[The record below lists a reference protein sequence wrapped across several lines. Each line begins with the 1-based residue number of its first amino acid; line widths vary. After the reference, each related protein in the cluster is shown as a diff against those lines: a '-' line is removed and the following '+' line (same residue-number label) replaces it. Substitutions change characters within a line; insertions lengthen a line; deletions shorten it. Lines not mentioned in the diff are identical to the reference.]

1 LSAHAAPVSASADA
15 RPFDALARSVIA
27 RSWISVAIGA
37 VIAAVCFGATG
48 GLNLGSAT
56 TAEMALTLGSG
67 ALVVGAISLET
78 AQRAKLWGIACA
90 LAIFALA
97 AFTALSVAW
106 SAEPSDS
113 WIEASRTLSYA
124 ATFTG
129 AIAFVRLAPH
139 RWRSVIIGV
148 LLGTLFVSAY
158 AVATKI
164 IPESLASGPTLARLN
179 APFSYWNAVGLTA
192 ALGVPPCL
200 WLGCRREGHGALS
213 AIAPAAIC
221 LLLIAAFLCYSRGT
235 LIALALGLAFW
246 FVVTPLRLRG
256 AAVLAISA
264 VGAAVVVSWTF
275 AQSALTTDYAPLAA
289 RSSAGHTLG
298 ALLLLVLL
306 LCGAAG
312 LVLRF
317 SLVRNPPSAQARRVV
332 GMALA
337 VALALVPIALILAL
351 TVSSR
356 GLFGSIS
363 HDWSTLTNTNAAV
376 PNNASRLTAVGS
388 RRALYWSIALKA
400 FDSNPLV
407 GTGAGSYATVFLRYA
422 TNQAT
427 VTQAH
432 GYVFQTLADLGLVGL
447 ALSLLLAGA
456 WLYAAIHTSGPFR
469 TRDAIRPGES
479 AERIGLLTLIS
490 CVVIFVAHAS
500 IDITWFVPGDALI
513 ALLCAGWVAGRGP
526 HASGLPQSRPRLAAL
541 RDRRLGALA
550 AATVLFTLLTVW
562 SQWQPLRSNES
573 ANSAQVANAAHNYV
587 LARSDA
593 ESAVSEDPL
602 DYQPLV
608 ELAAA
613 QAGLHQLSAARA
625 TIERAVELQPSNPE
639 TWYDLAYFDFYALD
653 APAAA
658 LRDLAP
664 AIYLDPQS
672 GYFQQLY
679 TGLLPALVPTTP
691 RVTHHSHHPSSAAKH
706 AKTH

>member
-1 LSAHAAPVSASADA
+1 
-15 RPFDALARSVIA
+15 
-27 RSWISVAIGA
+27 VAVGG

-48 GLNLGSAT
+48 GLNLSSAT
-56 TAEMALTLGSG
+56 TAEMTLTLGSG
-67 ALVVGAISLET
+67 ALVIAAI
-78 AQRAKLWGIACA
+78 AIDAPDRAKLWGIGCA

-106 SAEPSDS
+106 SVEPSDS

-124 ATFTG
+124 AVFAG
-129 AIAFVRLAPH
+129 AIAFVRLAPQ

-164 IPESLASGPTLARLN
+164 IPATLASGPTLARLN

-200 WLGCRREGHGALS
+200 WLGARREGHGALS
-213 AIAPAAIC
+213 ALAPPAIC
-221 LLLIAAFLCYSRGT
+221 VLLIAAFLCYSRGS
-235 LIALALGLAFW
+235 LIALAAGLAFW
-246 FVVTPLRLRG
+246 FAVTPLRLRG
-256 AAVLAISA
+256 VAVLAISA
-264 VGAAVVVSWTF
+264 VGAAIIISWTF
-275 AQSALTTDYAPLAA
+275 AQSALTTDYAPLTP

-298 ALLLLVLL
+298 VLLLLVLV
-306 LCGAAG
+306 LCGVAG

-317 SLVRNPPSAQARRVV
+317 ALVRNPRSAQARRRAGV
-332 GMALA
+332 ALA
-337 VALALVPIALILAL
+337 VALALIPVLGILAL
-351 TVSSR
+351 SVSSR

-363 HDWSTLTNTNAAV
+363 HDWNTLTSTKAAV

-400 FDSNPLV
+400 FDSNPFV

-422 TNQAT
+422 TSQAT

-432 GYVFQTLADLGLVGL
+432 GYIFQTLADLGLIGL

-456 WLYAAIHTSGPFR
+456 WVYAAVRTTGPFR
-469 TRDAIRPGES
+469 TREGVGPSES

-490 CVVIFVAHAS
+490 CVVVFVVHAS
-500 IDITWFVPGDALI
+500 IDITWFVPGDALV
-513 ALLCAGWVAGRGP
+513 ALLCAGWVAGRGA
-526 HASGLPQSRPRLAAL
+526 HGSLLPQGRPRLALL
-541 RDRRLGALA
+541 RDRKLGAIA
-550 AATVLFTLLTVW
+550 AATVVFALLTAW
-562 SQWQPLRSNES
+562 SQWQPLRSDDAWNS
-573 ANSAQVANAAHNYV
+573 AYVANSAHRYV

-593 ESAVSEDPL
+593 ETAAQENPL

-613 QAGLHQLSAARA
+613 QAGLHEFAKARA
-625 TIERAVELQPSNPE
+625 TIERAVQLQPSNPQ
-639 TWYDLAYFDFYALD
+639 TWYDLAYFDFNALD
-653 APAAA
+653 APADA

-664 AIYLDPQS
+664 AIFLDPES
-672 GYFQQLY
+672 TYSQQLY
-679 TGLLPALVPTTP
+679 TELLPAAETPAP
-691 RVTHHSHHPSSAAKH
+691 RVARHTHHTTKR

>member
-1 LSAHAAPVSASADA
+1 
-15 RPFDALARSVIA
+15 VIA
-27 RSWISVAIGA
+27 RSWISVAVGT

-48 GLNLGSAT
+48 GLNLSSAT
-56 TAEMALTLGSG
+56 TAEMALTLGSA
-67 ALVVGAISLET
+67 ALVVAAVALD
-78 AQRAKLWGIACA
+78 APPRAALWGIGCT

-106 SAEPSDS
+106 SVEPSDS

-124 ATFTG
+124 AVFAG
-129 AIAFVRLAPH
+129 AIAFVRLAPSH
-139 RWRSVIIGV
+139 WRSVIVGI

-158 AVATKI
+158 AVATKV

-200 WLGCRREGHGALS
+200 WLGSRREGHGALS
-213 AIAPAAIC
+213 ALAPPAIC

-246 FVVTPLRLRG
+246 FVVTPLRLR
-256 AAVLAISA
+256 AIAVLAISA
-264 VGAAVVVSWTF
+264 AGAAVVISWTF
-275 AQSALTTDYAPLAA
+275 AQSALTTDYAPLGA
-289 RSSAGHTLG
+289 RSSSGHTLG
-298 ALLLLVLL
+298 ALLVLVLV

-317 SLVRNPPSAQARRVV
+317 SMVRNPPSAQARRRLGV
-332 GMALA
+332 ALA
-337 VALALVPIALILAL
+337 VALALVPIVGILAL
-351 TVSSR
+351 SVSSR

-363 HDWSTLTNTNAAV
+363 HDWSTLTNTKAAV

-400 FDSNPLV
+400 FDSNPFI

-422 TNQAT
+422 TSQAT

-432 GYVFQTLADLGLVGL
+432 SYVFQTLADLGLIGL

-456 WLYAAIHTSGPFR
+456 WLYAALRSTGPFR
-469 TRDAIRPGES
+469 AHDGVRPSES
-479 AERIGLLTLIS
+479 AERIGLLTLIT
-490 CVVIFVAHAS
+490 CVVIFVVHAS
-500 IDITWFVPGDALI
+500 IDITWFVPGDALV
-513 ALLCAGWVAGRGP
+513 ALLCAGWVAGRGAHRVP
-526 HASGLPQSRPRLAAL
+526 LPQGRPRLALL
-541 RDRRLGALA
+541 RDKRLGAIA
-550 AATVLFTLLTVW
+550 GVTVVFALMIAW
-562 SQWQPLRSNES
+562 SQWQPLRSDD
-573 ANSAQVANAAHNYV
+573 AWNSAYEANTAHQYV
-587 LARSDA
+587 LARADA
-593 ESAVSEDPL
+593 ETAASENPL

-613 QAGLHQLSAARA
+613 QAGLHELAKART
-625 TIERAVELQPSNPE
+625 TIERAVRLQPSNPQ
-639 TWYDLAYFDFYALD
+639 TWYDLAYFDFNALD

-664 AIYLDPQS
+664 AIFLDPES
-672 GYFQQLY
+672 TYSQQLY
-679 TGLLPALVPTTP
+679 TELLPAAETPAAQPTAHK
-691 RVTHHSHHPSSAAKH
+691 HHTAKR